1 MLGFWELSECY
12 LCYHHTKPRSYLTPI
27 LILILTYLSLPNSRT
42 QETEADVLGFKYAT
56 RACYVPRVVVGV
68 FERLGEIEGRSTTT
82 TTSSSS
88 EVYSRSSSWSSS
100 GTNSNLDSSF
110 ESESESESKSNAL
123 TFTSSDPGSG
133 SGSGSG
139 STYSATRALN
149 ISLLRTH
156 PIGKERM
163 RVLEGLVPEMER
175 VWREEGCGNGSGCG
189 SWRGELG
196 GR

>member
-56 RACYVPRVVVGV
+56 RACYDPRVVVGV
-68 FERLGEIEGRSTTT
+68 FERLGEIEGRS
-82 TTSSSS
+82 SSSPS
-88 EVYSRSSSWSSS
+88 SRSSWSSS
-100 GTNSNLDSSF
+100 ATDSNSNANSEFDFDSSEF
-110 ESESESESKSNAL
+110 SESKGSV
-123 TFTSSDPGSG
+123 SSDP
-133 SGSGSG
+133 GSGSG

-156 PIGKERM
+156 PTGKERM